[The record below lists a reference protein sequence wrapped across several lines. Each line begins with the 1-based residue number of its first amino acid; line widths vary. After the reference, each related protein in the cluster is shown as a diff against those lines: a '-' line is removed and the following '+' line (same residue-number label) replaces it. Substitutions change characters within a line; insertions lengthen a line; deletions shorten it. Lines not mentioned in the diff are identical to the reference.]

1 MKQSIQ
7 KFFRI
12 VLLFFHSLKYDR
24 HYRKVEKMNGIV
36 NRSVDGEKEWRKKW
50 SQLGVMTSNLQY
62 RVFSRYIGPNIN
74 IVPENICHDYIETVL
89 NPVRFVGYYSDKN
102 NFNKLCFK

>member
-7 KFFRI
+7 KFFRM

-24 HYRKVEKMNGIV
+24 HYRKVEKMNGII

-50 SQLGVMTSNLQY
+50 SKLGVMTSNLQY

-74 IVPENICHDYIETVL
+74 WKSHATLTLLAKQDCPLWLQYD
-89 NPVRFVGYYSDKN
+89 
-102 NFNKLCFK
+102 